1 MLKLKISCTVYL
13 TCKFDA
19 NYPIR
24 TDRHVVLAAGTL
36 DDAAVPAADV
46 DVVEDG
52 QDVALVKVAA
62 LDDLV
67 HDSSGAQFR
76 HGQRFRI
83 GTHLLSRNAA
93 DLVPSLAFTTGA
105 TLFESFEYLIKFPFS

>member
-1 MLKLKISCTVYL
+1 MLKLKFRVVLDMQIL
-13 TCKFDA
+13 CKFS
-19 NYPIR
+19 YR
-24 TDRHVVLAAGTL
+24 TDRHVVLAASTL

-62 LDDLV
+62 LDHLV
-67 HDSSGAQFR
+67 HDSAGAQFR

-83 GTHLLSRNAA
+83 GAHLLSRNAA
-93 DLVPSLAFTTGA
+93 DLVPSLALTAGA
-105 TLFESFEYLIKFPFS
+105 ALSE